1 MTPKKVLYGGIFASS
16 VVAGIFSELAFPGYG
31 KDAMYG
37 VQSYS
42 ACRFV
47 GFDLKPLECAAVS
60 FVGNSL
66 GEFAQLFGL
75 FPGTF
80 DPKDFIAYTLGAA
93 ISFNIES
100 FLRRHQ
106 ERGLEKK
113 LKLDTG
119 ILK

>member
-1 MTPKKVLYGGIFASS
+1 MTSKKVLYGSIFASS
-16 VVAGIFSELAFPGYG
+16 VVAGTLLELAFPGYG

-47 GFDLKPLECAAVS
+47 GFDLKPLECATVS
-60 FVGNSL
+60 FLGNSL
-66 GEFAQLFGL
+66 GEFTQLFGL

-93 ISFNIES
+93 VSFNIES

-106 ERGLEKK
+106 EMGLEKK
-113 LKLDTG
+113 LSV
-119 ILK
+119 

>member
-1 MTPKKVLYGGIFASS
+1 MTSKKVLYGSIFASS
-16 VVAGIFSELAFPGYG
+16 VVAGTLLERAFPGYG
-31 KDAMYG
+31 KDVMYG
-37 VQSYS
+37 IQSYS

-66 GEFAQLFGL
+66 GELAQLFGL

-80 DPKDFIAYTLGAA
+80 DQKDFIAYTLGAA
-93 ISFNIES
+93 ISFNLES

-106 ERGLEKK
+106 ERDLEKK
-113 LKLDTG
+113 LKLD
-119 ILK
+119 